1 MIKAEKSKTKTIFYR
16 LQFTD
21 SARFMAIS
29 LSNLV
34 NNLAEGI
41 HRNNSYANMG
51 MLIKNV
57 KHAEL
62 HTKIAVFFFFFFFV
76 FTNFKENFKIKMF
89 MLYQKLSTK
98 V

>member
-1 MIKAEKSKTKTIFYR
+1 
-16 LQFTD
+16 
-21 SARFMAIS
+21 
-29 LSNLV
+29 
-34 NNLAEGI
+34 
-41 HRNNSYANMG
+41 MG

-62 HTKIAVFFFFFFFV
+62 HTKIAVFFFFFFFEY
-76 FTNFKENFKIKMF
+76 TNFKDNLKIKMF